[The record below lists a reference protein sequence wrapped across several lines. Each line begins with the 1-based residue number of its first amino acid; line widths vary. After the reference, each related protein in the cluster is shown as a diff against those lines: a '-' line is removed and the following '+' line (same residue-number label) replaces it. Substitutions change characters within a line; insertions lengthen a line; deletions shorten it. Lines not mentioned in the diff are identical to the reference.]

1 MSEHSFSD
9 LLAVLVALLL
19 ATKLLGVLAQRLGQ
33 PAVVGELLAGIV
45 LGGSVLGI
53 LDPADPILLSLAELG
68 VLVLLFEI
76 GLHTDIR
83 SLMKVGNAALAVALV
98 GVVLP
103 FGLGYA
109 VSIALGLPTIAAIVA
124 GAALTATSIGISART
139 LSDLG
144 QLESRE
150 GQIVLGAAV
159 IDDVIGLVIL
169 SVVSGLVGGA
179 ALTLGGVATTSGI
192 AVGFVV
198 GAIVLGSA
206 LVPPIFRF
214 VSRIEASGTL
224 GIAGLIF
231 AFMMAWLASLA
242 GSATIIGAFAAGL
255 VLHNTPQRAEI
266 EKATTALGHFFVP
279 IFFAT
284 VGAAVELSTLADAR
298 ALAIGG
304 ALIVVGVLA
313 KMAAGYAPFWFKGD
327 KTLIGVAMIPRGE
340 VGLIFAQM
348 GLATGA
354 LTSQL
359 FSALALMVLVT
370 TFIAPPLLAVLVNRR
385 GNLPGDEPGTDLI
398 IRHDWPGEG
407 GIDDLV
413 AGAARKSEGDDRP
426 PAV

>member
-1 MSEHSFSD
+1 MSEHSFSA

-169 SVVSGLVGGA
+169 SVVSGLVGGV

-214 VSRIEASGTL
+214 VGRIEASGTL

-304 ALIVVGVLA
+304 ALIVVGVLG

-398 IRHDWPGEG
+398 TRRDRPGEG

-413 AGAARKSEGDDRP
+413 AGAARNSEGDDRP

>member
-179 ALTLGGVATTSGI
+179 VLTLGGVATTSGI

-398 IRHDWPGEG
+398 IQHDRPGEG

-413 AGAARKSEGDDRP
+413 AGTARKSEGDGRP

>member
-19 ATKLLGVLAQRLGQ
+19 ATKFLGVLAQRLGQ

-214 VSRIEASGTL
+214 VGRIEASGTL

-385 GNLPGDEPGTDLI
+385 ANLPGDEPGTDLI
-398 IRHDWPGEG
+398 TRHDRPGEG

-413 AGAARKSEGDDRP
+413 AGTARDSEGDDRP